1 MSKEAGCSHPA
12 SIKEETWTENDT
24 VFFEMR
30 GISKEFPGVKALD
43 NVGFS
48 VEAGEVRALVGENGA
63 GKSTLMKIL
72 NGNYKKDSGTI
83 LIDGEEV
90 NITNPQVADALGI
103 TIIFQELNLVDELSI
118 TENIFAGRLTE
129 GGKRYKK
136 NLYGKTEKMLWKLG
150 VDVNLKNLDLFSK
163 RISKNRT
170 LVNWRKLHAKAKELM
185 LRIGFDKNP
194 KTLVGKLTVAEKQM
208 VEIAKALNRNSR
220 IILMDEPSATL
231 TKKELDAL
239 FRIIRDLKQQ
249 GIAVIY
255 ISHRMEEIF
264 EICESVTVLRD
275 GQMIGTRKIADVTND
290 ELVEM
295 MVGREVSSA
304 FPKRNC
310 QVGEEV
316 LRVEN
321 LCRKDRQQDVSF
333 SLHKGEVLGI
343 AGLVGAGRTEI
354 MRAIFGVD
362 YINKMNVYVHG
373 KKVKIRKPEDAKRH
387 GVAFLTENRKLEG
400 LTLDFTVQSNIVAA
414 NLKTIRKGLFT
425 NKKKEADIADEY
437 IEKTRIKTPHRNQ
450 KVGNLS
456 GGNQQKVVVSK
467 WLNSEPEILIMDEP
481 TRGIDVGAKREIYE
495 TINELVAQG
504 KAIIMIS
511 SELPEVLGMSDRVLV
526 MKDDAI
532 VAELTG
538 DKINAVE
545 VMRYAL

>member
-1 MSKEAGCSHPA
+1 M
-12 SIKEETWTENDT
+12 NNQ

-30 GISKEFPGVKALD
+30 GISKSFPGVKALD

-48 VEAGEVRALVGENGA
+48 VAEGEIRALVGENGA

-72 NGNYKKDSGTI
+72 NGNYKKDSGAI
-83 LIDGEEV
+83 LIDGKEV
-90 NITNPQVADALGI
+90 NITDPQVADANGI

-118 TENIFAGRLTE
+118 AENIFAGRLA
-129 GGKRYKK
+129 GKGR
-136 NLYGKTEKMLWKLG
+136 
-150 VDVNLKNLDLFSK
+150 
-163 RISKNRT
+163 
-170 LVNWRKLHAKAKELM
+170 LVNWKELNERAKVLLDRISFDVDPRKL
-185 LRIGFDKNP
+185 
-194 KTLVGKLTVAEKQM
+194 VGSLTVAEKQM
-208 VEIAKALNRNSR
+208 VEIAKALSRNSR

-239 FRIIRDLKQQ
+239 FKIIRDLKKS

-264 EICESVTVLRD
+264 EICETVTVMRD
-275 GQMIGTRKIADVTND
+275 GKIIGTRDVANVSSN

-295 MVGREVSSA
+295 MVGREVNSA
-304 FPKRNC
+304 YPARN
-310 QVGEEV
+310 VKIGEEI

-321 LCRKDRQQDVSF
+321 LCRKDRKQNVSF
-333 SLHKGEVLGI
+333 SLRRGEVLGI

-354 MRAIFGVD
+354 MRAIFGID
-362 YINKMNVYVHG
+362 YINTLDVYIDG
-373 KKVKIRKPEDAKRH
+373 KKVKITNPAAAKKH
-387 GVAFLTENRKLEG
+387 GIAFLTEDRKVEG
-400 LTLDFTVQSNIVAA
+400 LTLDFTVKSNIVAA
-414 NLKTIRKGLFT
+414 NLKSFSNGIFT
-425 NKKKEADIADEY
+425 NGKKENEIADAY
-437 IEKTRIKTPHRNQ
+437 IAKTRIKTPHRNQ

-467 WLNSEPEILIMDEP
+467 WLNTNPDILIMDEP

-495 TINELVAQG
+495 IINDLAGQG
-504 KAIIMIS
+504 KSIILIS

-538 DKINAVE
+538 EQINAVE
-545 VMRYAL
+545 VMRHAL

>member
-1 MSKEAGCSHPA
+1 MKDA
-12 SIKEETWTENDT
+12 

-43 NVGFS
+43 NVGFT
-48 VEAGEVRALVGENGA
+48 VNEGEIRALVGENGA

-72 NGNYKKDSGTI
+72 NGNYKKDSGSI

-90 NITNPQVADALGI
+90 NITNPQVADSLGI

-118 TENIFAGRLTE
+118 AENIFAGRLAKK
-129 GGKRYKK
+129 GK
-136 NLYGKTEKMLWKLG
+136 
-150 VDVNLKNLDLFSK
+150 
-163 RISKNRT
+163 I
-170 LVNWRKLHAKAKELM
+170 VNWKELNKRAKELL
-185 LRIGFDKNP
+185 LRIGFDVDP
-194 KTLVGKLTVAEKQM
+194 TTIVDDLTVAEKQM
-208 VEIAKALNRNSR
+208 VEIAKALSRNSR

-239 FRIIRDLKQQ
+239 FQIIRDLKSQ

-264 EICESVTVLRD
+264 EICETVTVMRD
-275 GQMIGTRKIADVTND
+275 GQIIGTRNVADVSSD

-295 MVGREVSSA
+295 MVGREVNSA
-304 FPKRNC
+304 FPKRD
-310 QVGEEV
+310 VEIGEEV
-316 LRVEN
+316 MRVEN
-321 LCRKDRQQDVSF
+321 LCRKDRRQQVSF
-333 SLHKGEVLGI
+333 ALHKGEVLGV

-362 YINKMNVYVHG
+362 YINTMNVFVKG
-373 KKVKIRKPEDAKRH
+373 KKVKISNPSNAKKH
-387 GVAFLTENRKLEG
+387 GIAFLTEDRKAEG
-400 LTLDFTVQSNIVAA
+400 LTLDFTVKSNIVAA
-414 NLKTIRKGLFT
+414 NLHSIKKGLFT
-425 NKKKEADIADEY
+425 SSKEENKIADDY
-437 IEKTRIKTPHRNQ
+437 IERTRIKTPHRNQ

-467 WLNSEPEILIMDEP
+467 WLNSAPDILIMDEP

-495 TINELVAQG
+495 IINELVAQG
-504 KAIIMIS
+504 KSVILIS

-532 VAELTG
+532 VAVLEG
-538 DKINAVE
+538 DDINAVE

>member
-1 MSKEAGCSHPA
+1 VK
-12 SIKEETWTENDT
+12 NQ

-30 GISKEFPGVKALD
+30 NISKSFPGVKALD
-43 NVGFS
+43 DVGFS
-48 VEAGEVRALVGENGA
+48 VSEGEIRALVGENGA

-72 NGNYKKDSGTI
+72 NGNYKKDSGSI
-83 LIDGEEV
+83 LIDGVEV
-90 NITNPQVADALGI
+90 DITNPQVADAHGI

-118 TENIFAGRLTE
+118 AENIFAGRLS
-129 GGKRYKK
+129 KK
-136 NLYGKTEKMLWKLG
+136 GRLINWKE
-150 VDVNLKNLDLFSK
+150 VN
-163 RISKNRT
+163 NR
-170 LVNWRKLHAKAKELM
+170 AKELVG
-185 LRIGFDKNP
+185 RIGFDVDP
-194 KTLVGKLTVAEKQM
+194 RRLVGSLTVAEKQM
-208 VEIAKALNRNSR
+208 VEIAKALSRNSR

-239 FRIIRDLKQQ
+239 FEIIRDLKKS

-264 EICESVTVLRD
+264 EICETVTVMRD
-275 GQMIGTRKIADVTND
+275 GQIIGTRDVASVSSD

-295 MVGREVSSA
+295 MVGREINSA
-304 FPKRNC
+304 YPKRSC
-310 QVGEEV
+310 QIGEEV

-321 LCRKDRQQDVSF
+321 LKRKDRQQNVGFNLKS
-333 SLHKGEVLGI
+333 GEVLGI

-362 YINKMNVYVHG
+362 YVSSLDVYVHG
-373 KKVKIRKPEDAKRH
+373 KKVKITNPAMAKKY
-387 GVAFLTENRKLEG
+387 GIAFLTEDRKMEG
-400 LTLDFTVQSNIVAA
+400 LTLDFTVKSNVVAA
-414 NLKTIRKGLFT
+414 NLPSICPGLFT
-425 NKKKEADIADEY
+425 STRKENEIADVY

-467 WLNSEPEILIMDEP
+467 WLNTDPDILIMDEP

-495 TINELVAQG
+495 IINSLAEQG
-504 KAIIMIS
+504 KAIILIS

-526 MKDDAI
+526 MKDDEI

-538 DKINAVE
+538 ENINAVE

>member
-1 MSKEAGCSHPA
+1 M
-12 SIKEETWTENDT
+12 ENKI
-24 VFFEMR
+24 FFEMR
-30 GISKEFPGVKALD
+30 GISKTFPGVKALD

-48 VEAGEVRALVGENGA
+48 VAEGEIRALVGENGA

-72 NGNYKKDSGTI
+72 NGNYKKDCGQI

-90 NITNPQVADALGI
+90 DITNPQVADAHGI

-118 TENIFAGRLTE
+118 AENIFAGRLAKR
-129 GGKRYKK
+129 GK
-136 NLYGKTEKMLWKLG
+136 
-150 VDVNLKNLDLFSK
+150 
-163 RISKNRT
+163 
-170 LVNWRKLHAKAKELM
+170 LVKWNELNAKAKEL
-185 LRIGFDKNP
+185 LNRVSFDVDPRK
-194 KTLVGKLTVAEKQM
+194 LVGSLTVAEKQM
-208 VEIAKALNRNSR
+208 VEIAKALSRNSR

-239 FRIIRDLKQQ
+239 FEIIRDLKKS

-264 EICESVTVLRD
+264 EICETVTVMRD
-275 GQMIGTRKIADVTND
+275 GQIIGTRDVANVSSD

-295 MVGREVSSA
+295 MVGREVNSA
-304 FPKRNC
+304 YPKRN
-310 QVGEEV
+310 VEIGDEV

-321 LCRKDRQQDVSF
+321 LCRKDRKQNVSF
-333 SLHKGEVLGI
+333 SLRRGEVLGI

-362 YINKMNVYVHG
+362 YINSMDVYVNG
-373 KKVKIRKPEDAKRH
+373 KKVKLNTPAAAKKH
-387 GVAFLTENRKLEG
+387 GIAFLTEDRKVEG
-400 LTLDFTVQSNIVAA
+400 LTLDFTVKSNIVAA
-414 NLKTIRKGLFT
+414 NLPSIRKGPFNSAKT
-425 NKKKEADIADEY
+425 ENQIADEY
-437 IEKTRIKTPHRNQ
+437 IAKTRIKTPHRNQ

-467 WLNSEPEILIMDEP
+467 WLHTDPDVLIMDEP

-495 TINELVAQG
+495 IINNLVAQG
-504 KAIIMIS
+504 KAIILIS

-538 DKINAVE
+538 DDINAVE
-545 VMRYAL
+545 VMRHAL

>member
-1 MSKEAGCSHPA
+1 MNKQ
-12 SIKEETWTENDT
+12 

-30 GISKEFPGVKALD
+30 GISKSFPGVKALN

-48 VEAGEVRALVGENGA
+48 VAEGEVRALVGENGA

-72 NGNYKKDSGTI
+72 NGNYKKDCGSI
-83 LIDGEEV
+83 LIDGVEV
-90 NITNPQVADALGI
+90 DITNPQVADANGI
-103 TIIFQELNLVDELSI
+103 TIIFQELNLVDDLSI
-118 TENIFAGRLTE
+118 AENIFAGRLAKR
-129 GGKRYKK
+129 GK
-136 NLYGKTEKMLWKLG
+136 
-150 VDVNLKNLDLFSK
+150 
-163 RISKNRT
+163 
-170 LVNWRKLHAKAKELM
+170 LVNWKELNEKAKVLLE
-185 LRIGFDKNP
+185 RIGFDVDPRK
-194 KTLVGKLTVAEKQM
+194 LVGSLTVAEKQM
-208 VEIAKALNRNSR
+208 VEIAKALSRNSR

-239 FRIIRDLKQQ
+239 FQIIRDLKQS

-264 EICESVTVLRD
+264 EICETVTVMRD
-275 GQMIGTRKIADVTND
+275 GQIIGTRDVDKVTSD

-295 MVGREVSSA
+295 MVGREVNSA
-304 FPKRNC
+304 YPGR
-310 QVGEEV
+310 QVEIGEEV

-321 LCRKDRQQDVSF
+321 LCRKDRQQNVSF
-333 SLHKGEVLGI
+333 SLRKGEVVGI

-362 YINKMNVYVHG
+362 YIKSLDVYVNG
-373 KKVKIRKPEDAKRH
+373 QKVKITDPASAKKH
-387 GVAFLTENRKLEG
+387 GIAFLTEDRKKEG
-400 LTLDFTVQSNIVAA
+400 LTLDFTVKSNIVAA
-414 NLKTIRKGLFT
+414 NLKSICSGLFT
-425 NKKKEADIADEY
+425 SNKKENEIADLY
-437 IEKTRIKTPHRNQ
+437 IDKIRVKTPTRNQ

-467 WLNSEPEILIMDEP
+467 WLNTDPDILIMDEP

-495 TINELVAQG
+495 IINDLAAQG
-504 KAIIMIS
+504 KAIILIS

-538 DKINAVE
+538 DDINAVE
-545 VMRYAL
+545 VMRHAL

>member
-1 MSKEAGCSHPA
+1 MNNQ
-12 SIKEETWTENDT
+12 I
-24 VFFEMR
+24 FFEMR
-30 GISKEFPGVKALD
+30 GISKTFPGVKALD
-43 NVGFS
+43 DVGFT
-48 VEAGEVRALVGENGA
+48 VAEGEIRALVGENGA

-72 NGNYKKDSGTI
+72 NGNYKKDCGQI
-83 LIDGEEV
+83 LIDGQEV
-90 NITNPQVADALGI
+90 DITNPQVADANGI

-118 TENIFAGRLTE
+118 AENIFAGRLSQK
-129 GGKRYKK
+129 GK
-136 NLYGKTEKMLWKLG
+136 
-150 VDVNLKNLDLFSK
+150 
-163 RISKNRT
+163 
-170 LVNWRKLHAKAKELM
+170 LVNWKELNARAKV
-185 LRIGFDKNP
+185 LLERIGFDVDPRK
-194 KTLVGKLTVAEKQM
+194 LVGSLTVAEKQM
-208 VEIAKALNRNSR
+208 VEIAKALSRNSR

-239 FRIIRDLKQQ
+239 FEIIRDLKKS

-264 EICESVTVLRD
+264 EICETVTVMRD
-275 GQMIGTRKIADVTND
+275 GRIIGTRDVAGVTTD

-304 FPKRNC
+304 YPKRS
-310 QVGEEV
+310 VEIGEEI

-321 LCRKDRQQDVSF
+321 LCRKDRKQNVAF

-362 YINKMNVYVHG
+362 YISSMDVYIHD
-373 KKVKIRKPEDAKRH
+373 KKVKISTPAAAKKH
-387 GVAFLTENRKLEG
+387 GIAFLTEDRKVEG
-400 LTLDFTVQSNIVAA
+400 LTLDFTVKSNIVAA
-414 NLKTIRKGLFT
+414 NLPSIRKGLFIN
-425 NKKKEADIADEY
+425 NKTENDIADTY
-437 IEKTRIKTPHRNQ
+437 IAKTRIKTPTRNQ

-467 WLNSEPEILIMDEP
+467 WLNADPEILIMDEP

-495 TINELVAQG
+495 IINSLVAQG
-504 KAIIMIS
+504 KAIILIS

-538 DKINAVE
+538 DQINAME

>member
-1 MSKEAGCSHPA
+1 M
-12 SIKEETWTENDT
+12 NNQ

-30 GISKEFPGVKALD
+30 GISKSFPGVKALN

-48 VEAGEVRALVGENGA
+48 VAEGEVRALVGENGA

-72 NGNYKKDSGTI
+72 NGNYKKDSGAI
-83 LIDGEEV
+83 LIDGKEV
-90 NITNPQVADALGI
+90 EITDPQVADAHGI

-118 TENIFAGRLTE
+118 AENIFAGRLSNR
-129 GGKRYKK
+129 GK
-136 NLYGKTEKMLWKLG
+136 
-150 VDVNLKNLDLFSK
+150 
-163 RISKNRT
+163 
-170 LVNWRKLHAKAKELM
+170 LVNWKELNEKAKVLLNRISFDVDPRKL
-185 LRIGFDKNP
+185 
-194 KTLVGKLTVAEKQM
+194 VGTLTVAEKQM
-208 VEIAKALNRNSR
+208 VEIAKALSRNSR

-239 FRIIRDLKQQ
+239 FQIIRDLKAS

-264 EICESVTVLRD
+264 EICESVTVMRD
-275 GQMIGTRKIADVTND
+275 GQIIGTRDIDKVTSD

-304 FPKRNC
+304 FPKRVA
-310 QVGEEV
+310 QIGDEI

-321 LCRKDRQQDVSF
+321 LCRKDRKQNVAF
-333 SLHKGEVLGI
+333 NLHRGEVLGI

-354 MRAIFGVD
+354 MRAIFGID
-362 YINKMNVYVHG
+362 YINSLDVYVNG
-373 KKVKIRKPEDAKRH
+373 KKVKITNPAAAKKH
-387 GVAFLTENRKLEG
+387 GIAFLTEDRKVEG
-400 LTLDFTVQSNIVAA
+400 LTLDFSVKSNIVAA
-414 NLKTIRKGLFT
+414 NLGSIATAGIFT
-425 NKKKEADIADEY
+425 NKKQENKIADEY
-437 IEKTRIKTPHRNQ
+437 IARTSIKTPHRNQ

-467 WLNSEPEILIMDEP
+467 WLNTDPDILIMDEP

-495 TINELVAQG
+495 IINELVAQG
-504 KAIIMIS
+504 KAVILIS

>member
-1 MSKEAGCSHPA
+1 MEKK
-12 SIKEETWTENDT
+12 I
-24 VFFEMR
+24 FFEMR
-30 GISKEFPGVKALD
+30 GISKTFPGVKALD

-48 VEAGEVRALVGENGA
+48 VAEGEIRALVGENGA

-72 NGNYKKDSGTI
+72 NGNYKKDCGQI

-90 NITNPQVADALGI
+90 DITNPQVADAHGI

-118 TENIFAGRLTE
+118 AENIFAGRLAKR
-129 GGKRYKK
+129 GK
-136 NLYGKTEKMLWKLG
+136 
-150 VDVNLKNLDLFSK
+150 
-163 RISKNRT
+163 
-170 LVNWRKLHAKAKELM
+170 LVKWNELNTKAKEL
-185 LRIGFDKNP
+185 LARVSFDVDP
-194 KTLVGKLTVAEKQM
+194 KKLVGDLTVAEKQM
-208 VEIAKALNRNSR
+208 VEIAKALSRNSR

-239 FRIIRDLKQQ
+239 FEIIRDLKKS

-264 EICESVTVLRD
+264 EICETVTVMRD
-275 GQMIGTRKIADVTND
+275 GQIIGTRNVADVSSD

-295 MVGREVSSA
+295 MVGREVNSA
-304 FPKRNC
+304 YPKRDAKI
-310 QVGEEV
+310 GEEI

-321 LCRKDRQQDVSF
+321 LCRKDRQQNIAF
-333 SLHKGEVLGI
+333 TLREGEVLGI

-362 YINKMNVYVHG
+362 YISSMDVYVRG
-373 KKVKIRKPEDAKRH
+373 KKVKLTDPAAAKKY
-387 GVAFLTENRKLEG
+387 GIAFLTEDRKVEG
-400 LTLDFTVQSNIVAA
+400 LTLDFTVKSNIVAA
-414 NLKTIRKGLFT
+414 NLKSFRKGLFNN
-425 NKKKEADIADEY
+425 NKIENEIADTY
-437 IEKTRIKTPHRNQ
+437 IAKTRIKTPHRNQ

-467 WLNSEPEILIMDEP
+467 WLNTDPDILIMDEP

-495 TINELVAQG
+495 IINDLVSQG
-504 KAIIMIS
+504 KAIILIS

-538 DKINAVE
+538 DDINAVE
-545 VMRYAL
+545 VMRHAL

>member
-1 MSKEAGCSHPA
+1 M
-12 SIKEETWTENDT
+12 ENKQ

-30 GISKEFPGVKALD
+30 NISKSFPGVKALD

-48 VEAGEVRALVGENGA
+48 VSEGEVRALVGENGA

-72 NGNYKKDSGTI
+72 NGNYKKDSGSI
-83 LIDGEEV
+83 LIDGVEV
-90 NITNPQVADALGI
+90 DITNPQVADAHGI

-118 TENIFAGRLTE
+118 AENIFAGRLSKK
-129 GGKRYKK
+129 GKLI
-136 NLYGKTEKMLWKLG
+136 NWK
-150 VDVNLKNLDLFSK
+150 DINK
-163 RISKNRT
+163 R
-170 LVNWRKLHAKAKELM
+170 AKELVG
-185 LRIGFDKNP
+185 RIGFDVDP
-194 KTLVGKLTVAEKQM
+194 RRLVGSLTVAEKQM
-208 VEIAKALNRNSR
+208 VEIAKALSRNSR

-239 FRIIRDLKQQ
+239 FEIIRDLKKS

-264 EICESVTVLRD
+264 EICESVTVMRD
-275 GQMIGTRKIADVTND
+275 GQIIGTRDVASVSSD

-295 MVGREVSSA
+295 MVGREVNSA
-304 FPKRNC
+304 YPKRDC
-310 QVGEEV
+310 AIGDEV

-321 LCRKDRQQDVSF
+321 LKRKDRNQNVAF
-333 SLHKGEVLGI
+333 SLKSGEVLGI
-343 AGLVGAGRTEI
+343 AGLVGAGRTEV

-362 YINKMNVYVHG
+362 YVSALDVYVHG
-373 KKVKIRKPEDAKRH
+373 KKVKITNPAAAKKH
-387 GVAFLTENRKLEG
+387 GIAFLTEDRKIEG
-400 LTLDFTVQSNIVAA
+400 LTLDFTVKSNVVAA
-414 NLKTIRKGLFT
+414 NLPSIVTGLFT
-425 NKKKEADIADEY
+425 NGKKENEIADTY
-437 IEKTRIKTPHRNQ
+437 IEKTRIKTPHRDQ

-467 WLNSEPEILIMDEP
+467 WLNTEPDILIMDEP

-495 TINELVAQG
+495 IINALAAQG
-504 KAIIMIS
+504 KAIILIS

-526 MKDDAI
+526 MKDDEI

-538 DKINAVE
+538 ENINAVE